1 MKILVAVNE
10 TKGSKNAVTRFV
22 EMFSSCRPESV
33 LLLYVEKFDAS
44 WLMDEMLGES
54 ELKALKEAVQGTEYK
69 EMLDKKAEKILSY
82 YSKFLEDNGMSGVRT
97 MTKMGHP
104 AEEILSTVEEEG
116 IDMIVIG
123 SRGKRFDPLLM
134 GSVSRE
140 VLEKADIPVLV
151 IKGQKF

>member
-10 TKGSKNAVTRFV
+10 TKGSKNAVAKFV
-22 EMFSSCRPESV
+22 EMFTSCRPESI

-44 WLMDEMLGES
+44 FLMDEMLGES
-54 ELKALKEAVQGTEYK
+54 ELEALREAVQGTEYK
-69 EMLDKKAEKILSY
+69 EMLDKKAEKILTY
-82 YSKFLEDNGMSGVRT
+82 YKKLLEDNGLSGVST
-97 MTKMGHP
+97 LAKIGHP
-104 AEEILSTVEEEG
+104 AEEILNTVSEEG
-116 IDMIVIG
+116 IEMIVIG
-123 SRGKRFDPLLM
+123 SRGKRFEPLLM